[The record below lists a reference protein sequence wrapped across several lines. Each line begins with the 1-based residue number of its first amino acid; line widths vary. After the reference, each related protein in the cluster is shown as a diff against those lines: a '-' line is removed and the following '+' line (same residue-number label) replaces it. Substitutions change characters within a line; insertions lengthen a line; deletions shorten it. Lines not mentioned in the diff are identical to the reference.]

1 MEALE
6 FAKTMQ
12 KICASHLTCES
23 CEFEKIP
30 GQCNLAIQNADL
42 KAIIETVKRWEEDHK
57 YDVTPSD
64 IDELKGK
71 LVILENR
78 FTEVI
83 GKIDELIDDAV
94 ECQFGLC
101 DSTRKAARES
111 YDRAKELI
119 ENYNSVMD
127 EAEVGL

>member
-6 FAKTMQ
+6 FAKTMR
-12 KICASHLTCES
+12 KICA
-23 CEFEKIP
+23 FKKIP
-30 GQCNLAIQNADL
+30 GQCNLAVQGADL
-42 KAIIETVKRWEEDHK
+42 KAIIETVVRWEEDHK

-64 IDELKGK
+64 IDELKEN
-71 LVILENR
+71 LVTLENR

-83 GKIDELIDDAV
+83 VKIDELIDDAG

-101 DSTRKAARES
+101 DSTRKEARES
-111 YDRAKELI
+111 YDRAKQLI
-119 ENYNSVMD
+119 ENYNSKMD

>member
-6 FAKTMQ
+6 FATTMR

-23 CEFEKIP
+23 CELNQIP
-30 GQCNLAIQNADL
+30 GKCNLTVSRNNL
-42 KAIIETVKRWEEDHK
+42 ETLFEIVARWEEDHK

-83 GKIDELIDDAV
+83 GKIDELIDDAGT
-94 ECQFGLC
+94 CHPGLC

-111 YDRAKELI
+111 YDRAKQLI
-119 ENYNSVMD
+119 ENYNSMMD
-127 EAEVGL
+127 ETEVGL

>member
-6 FAKTMQ
+6 FATTMR

-23 CEFEKIP
+23 CELDKIP
-30 GQCNLAIQNADL
+30 GKCNLTVSRSNL
-42 KAIIETVKRWEEDHK
+42 ETLFEIVARWEEDHK

-71 LVILENR
+71 RVILENR

-83 GKIDELIDDAV
+83 GKIEELIDDAG

-111 YDRAKELI
+111 YDRAKQLI
-119 ENYNSVMD
+119 ENYNSMMD
-127 EAEVGL
+127 ETEVGL